1 MVLGVLY
8 GENNSNFM
16 KRVVLEV
23 DIIQTGSVQNKTC
36 N

>member
-1 MVLGVLY
+1 MILGVLY
-8 GENNSNFM
+8 GENSNFM
-16 KRVVLEV
+16 KKIVLEV